1 MLTRALAIGIKM
13 YLFISLLSIF
23 TICDIAAATQIYE
36 TDVNFRV
43 EAGTRTCFFEKG
55 KAGQMME
62 LYYQV
67 LDGQHGDLDIS
78 VEVIDPKGIKLLSDL
93 KHSQNSIIMDLEHDG
108 DYVFCL
114 DNTHSL
120 INSKLVF
127 VYVVIDDKGKSEVE
141 ESDAHV
147 SVVDGEGQEE
157 PEEEILEWI
166 GTDEDGTTYAIEVTK
181 IIDSM
186 MRTLNYVVRA
196 RHMLDRYSATKSRDS
211 YSALEDT
218 FIVDLWSAFQIV
230 FMACVG
236 LLQVYMIKKLF
247 DRPCTT
253 AVSY

>member
-1 MLTRALAIGIKM
+1 M
-13 YLFISLLSIF
+13 YLVTILLSIVS
-23 TICDIAAATQIYE
+23 IIDIVGSNQIYE

-67 LDGQHGDLDIS
+67 LDGQHGDLDIT
-78 VEVIDPKGIKLLSDL
+78 VEVIDPRGTKLLSDF

-127 VYVVIDDKGKSEVE
+127 VYVVIDDKISPEVT
-141 ESDAHV
+141 ESV
-147 SVVDGEGQEE
+147 SVVDDEGQEQQE
-157 PEEEILEWI
+157 VEILEWI
-166 GTDEDGTTYAIEVTK
+166 GTYEDGTTYSIEVTK
-181 IIDSM
+181 IIESL
-186 MRTLNYVVRA
+186 MRTLDYVVRA
-196 RHMLDRYSATKSRDS
+196 RHMLDKYSATKSRDS

-218 FIVDLWSAFQIV
+218 FIVDIWSAFQIA

-236 LLQVYMIKKLF
+236 SLQVYMIKKLF
-247 DRPCTT
+247 DKPCST
-253 AVSY
+253 VKVYN